1 MLARYWLTVFPLAR
15 RQLRRWSTAADAIP
29 DPELRRLA
37 QQTLT
42 EEHLNAEG
50 AALFATL
57 APWRHTPALISAVV
71 AYQVLYDFL
80 DTITEGDAPDP
91 SDTRQLHL
99 ALLDAL
105 DPTRLPNDWYA
116 LRPGAGDGDGG
127 YLASLVQ
134 ACRSALVRLPAYERV
149 APSAI
154 RSAGL
159 SREVQA
165 LNHDASPAR
174 PERLDRWAQ
183 RHPAHGRL
191 RWWECAAS
199 SSSSLGVHVLI
210 GLAADRTTTSEQA
223 LAAER
228 AFCVSFGAL
237 NTLLE
242 SLVDLPDDLRTGEH
256 SLVSYYADAAETA
269 DRLHQIARA
278 ARADTRQL
286 ERGDRHAIILAGMVG
301 FYLSCPEAW
310 EPHSRDAAHR
320 TLSAV
325 GPPTAAL
332 TRILRLRRAL

>member
-15 RQLRRWSTAADAIP
+15 RQLRRWSAAAAAIP

-57 APWRHTPALISAVV
+57 APWRRTPALVRAVV

-80 DTITEGDAPDP
+80 DTLTEGRDPDP
-91 SDTRQLHL
+91 DDARQLHL

-105 DPTRLPNDWYA
+105 DPARPPSDWYA
-116 LRPGAGDGDGG
+116 LHGRAGDDG
-127 YLASLVQ
+127 YLAALVHT
-134 ACRSALVRLPAYERV
+134 CRSALARLPAYERV

-165 LNHDASPAR
+165 LNHDAGPGRPEQLSSWALGHPAR
-174 PERLDRWAQ
+174 
-183 RHPAHGRL
+183 GRL

-210 GLAADRTTTSEQA
+210 GLAADRRTTTAQA
-223 LAAER
+223 RAAER
-228 AFCVSFGAL
+228 SYCVSFGAL

-242 SLVDLPDDLRTGEH
+242 SLVDLSDDLRTGEH
-256 SLVSYYADAAETA
+256 SLVSYYADADETA
-269 DRLHQIARA
+269 DRLHQIATT
-278 ARADTRQL
+278 ARADVLQL
-286 ERGDRHAIILAGMVG
+286 ERGRRHAVILAGMVG

-310 EPHSRDAAHR
+310 DSHAREAARR
-320 TLSAV
+320 TLAAV

-332 TRILRLRRAL
+332 TRVLRLRRSL

>member
-15 RQLRRWSTAADAIP
+15 RQLRRWSAAADTIP

-37 QQTLT
+37 HATLAD
-42 EEHLNAEG
+42 EHLNAEG

-57 APWRHTPALISAVV
+57 APWRHTPALIRAVV

-80 DTITEGDAPDP
+80 DTITEGHDPDP
-91 SDTRQLHL
+91 DDARQLHL

-105 DPTRLPNDWYA
+105 DPARPLSDWYA
-116 LRPGAGDGDGG
+116 LRPGAGDGG
-127 YLASLVQ
+127 YLASLVR
-134 ACRSALVRLPAYERV
+134 ACRSALARLPAYDQV
-149 APSAI
+149 TPSAI
-154 RSAGL
+154 RSASL

-165 LNHDASPAR
+165 LNHDADPAR

-183 RHPAHGRL
+183 RHPARARL

-210 GLAADRTTTSEQA
+210 GLAASHETTTEQA

-256 SLVSYYADAAETA
+256 SLVSYYADPDETA
-269 DRLHQIARA
+269 DRLHQIAST

-286 ERGDRHAIILAGMVG
+286 ERGERHAIILAGMVG

-310 EPHSRDAAHR
+310 ESHARDASHR
-320 TLSAV
+320 TLAAV